1 MHIGIGVSGD
11 KQECYR
17 VSLLNPLDS
26 PDPAWSYKTEFLS
39 DGTSEII
46 SDGVRNKK
54 NLNPQAGLAALKM
67 VELETDNTAAQLM
80 RALQEFAIYCP
91 NTPTLRG
98 INPDQQSRLPVGLN
112 GGQLA
117 EAFELLRKHL
127 ESQGDEGDAI
137 LDQVLGLIDW
147 VADVGTTSQ
156 AGSLLSPKVPRS
168 KHLLK
173 FTDRFMQKAAMS

>member
-1 MHIGIGVSGD
+1 
-11 KQECYR
+11 
-17 VSLLNPLDS
+17 
-26 PDPAWSYKTEFLS
+26 
-39 DGTSEII
+39 
-46 SDGVRNKK
+46 
-54 NLNPQAGLAALKM
+54 
-67 VELETDNTAAQLM
+67 M

-137 LDQVLGLIDW
+137 LDEVLDLIDW
-147 VADVGTTSQ
+147 VADVTITSQ
-156 AGSLLSPKVPRS
+156 AGSLLA
-168 KHLLK
+168 
-173 FTDRFMQKAAMS
+173 QYA